1 MLILGIILLVEFLLL
16 SYFIIIEYKKSKS
29 IVTPNEC
36 EELVSD
42 ILQYN
47 LGQGYYFYNNLFYQ
61 GNGWSM
67 QIDHI
72 VVSPYG
78 IFVIETKGYKGLIC
92 GKEDSP
98 DWVQVLGTNKY
109 SFYNPIMQNHSH
121 CRFLDR
127 ILSYNGIQA
136 RIISIVVFGDRAEL
150 KCNIKN
156 NIVVKTRD
164 LVKVISQYHDVFLDA
179 NTISNTMRVIERN
192 FVHPSVKMMKRH
204 IRRIEKKSNK

>member
-1 MLILGIILLVEFLLL
+1 MLLTILLVVFLFLG
-16 SYFIIIEYKKSKS
+16 YFIITEYKENKK
-29 IVTPNEC
+29 IVPPNEC

-42 ILQYN
+42 ILHWN
-47 LGQGYYFYNNLFYQ
+47 LGRDYFAYNNLFYQ

-98 DWVQVLGTNKY
+98 DWTQFLGANKY
-109 SFYNPIMQNHSH
+109 SFYNPIMQNYSH
-121 CRFLDR
+121 CKVLNN

-136 RIISIVVFGDRAEL
+136 RIISIVVFGDQATL
-150 KCNIKN
+150 KCDVKN
-156 NIVVKTRD
+156 VVKTCD
-164 LVKVISQYHDVFLDA
+164 LVKVISQYHDVCLDKTEIA
-179 NTISNTMRVIERN
+179 DTMRIIDRN
-192 FVHPSVKMMKRH
+192 FVQPSVKMMKQH
-204 IRRIEKKSNK
+204 IKYIQSTIKNR

>member
-36 EELVSD
+36 EILVSD

-47 LGQGYYFYNNLFYQ
+47 LGNEYIIYNNLFFES
-61 GNGWSM
+61 NDESV

-78 IFVIETKGYKGLIC
+78 IFVIETI
-92 GKEDSP
+92 GK
-98 DWVQVLGTNKY
+98 NKY
-109 SFYNPIMQNHSH
+109 SFYNPIMQNKSH
-121 CRFLDR
+121 CKLLAG
-127 ILSYNGIQA
+127 ILFHVCIQA
-136 RIISIVVFGDRAEL
+136 RIISIVVFGDQAEL
-150 KCNIKN
+150 KCNIKD

-164 LVKVISQYHDVFLDA
+164 LVKAISQYHDVVLSPIEMNFVLC
-179 NTISNTMRVIERN
+179 NIERN